1 MEDIACTIV
10 CNAFHA
16 PERGRL
22 EILEDCLIR
31 IDEDGRI
38 VDVMH
43 AQSPDHTAARRAAE
57 ANGTLVALAD
67 GQYLIPGMVDLHIHA
82 PQWAQLA
89 KALDRPLEEWL
100 QSYTFP
106 LEARFAD
113 TDFARDIYSSLVA
126 NLLANGTTT
135 AVYFGT
141 IHLEANLALAEICL
155 ERGQRALVGKVAMD
169 NAAEC
174 PDYYRDADASSAI
187 ADTKSFIDRLAA
199 LQPEGKPSV
208 LPVITPRFVP
218 SCSDALLDGLG
229 RLAGE
234 TCCHVQT
241 HCSESDWAHG
251 YVLERFGK
259 TDAEVLAG
267 FGLMTQR
274 TILAH
279 ANFISPSDM
288 ETIKQAGS
296 GVAHCPLS
304 NIYFADA
311 VFPLRAALDKGLHVG
326 LGTDVSGGYSPSL
339 LDSARLSMV
348 AARALASGVNATLPR
363 EERGVAGSR
372 ITTAEAFWLATAGGG
387 EALGL
392 PIGVFAPGYEFDALA
407 IDVKAAGS
415 NVVVWPELDGPVDIF
430 EKILLNAT
438 RANIAAV
445 WVGGKIR
452 SGGLAG

>member
-1 MEDIACTIV
+1 MKNIACTV
-10 CNAFHA
+10 ACNAFHA

-31 IDEDGRI
+31 IGADGKI
-38 VDVMH
+38 VDVMR
-43 AQSPDHTAARRAAE
+43 AGDPDHAATRRAAE
-57 ANGTLVALAD
+57 LDGTLVALAD

-100 QSYTFP
+100 QTYTFP

-113 TDFARDIYSSLVA
+113 TGFAREIYSSLVE

-155 ERGQRALVGKVAMD
+155 QRGQRALVGKVAMD

-174 PDYYRDADASSAI
+174 PDYYRDADASSAV
-187 ADTKSFIDRLAA
+187 ADTRSFIDRLAA
-199 LQPEGKPSV
+199 MQREGEPGV

-218 SCSDALLDGLG
+218 SCSDALLEGLG

-234 TCCHVQT
+234 TGCHVQT
-241 HCSESDWAHG
+241 HCSESDWAHN

-279 ANFISPSDM
+279 SNFISCSDM
-288 ETIKQAGS
+288 
-296 GVAHCPLS
+296 
-304 NIYFADA
+304 
-311 VFPLRAALDKGLHVG
+311 
-326 LGTDVSGGYSPSL
+326 
-339 LDSARLSMV
+339 
-348 AARALASGVNATLPR
+348 
-363 EERGVAGSR
+363 
-372 ITTAEAFWLATAGGG
+372 
-387 EALGL
+387 
-392 PIGVFAPGYEFDALA
+392 
-407 IDVKAAGS
+407 
-415 NVVVWPELDGPVDIF
+415 
-430 EKILLNAT
+430 
-438 RANIAAV
+438 
-445 WVGGKIR
+445 
-452 SGGLAG
+452 